1 VIGSMQSLPPAFADL
16 APFLST
22 WGTLETQEQRY
33 LARQH
38 MRFAELRAFYD
49 RMAPRIREIL
59 THLDRFPVDQPLPAP
74 EEALYRLALG
84 LTEAAAAVEVYGMA
98 EVPFV
103 PKPHVV
109 TTTWSDGT
117 R

>member
-1 VIGSMQSLPPAFADL
+1 MMTLLQSLPPAFADL

-22 WGTLETQEQRY
+22 WGALETQEQRY
-33 LARQH
+33 LVRQD
-38 MRFAELRAFYD
+38 MRMAQLRAFYD
-49 RMAPRIREIL
+49 AMAPRLREIL
-59 THLDRFPVDQPLPAP
+59 DHLDQFPVDQPLPAP

-84 LTEAAAAVEVYGMA
+84 LTEAAAAVEVYGMP

-103 PKPHVV
+103 AKPHVV
-109 TTTWSDGT
+109 STIWSDGT

>member
-1 VIGSMQSLPPAFADL
+1 MIGAMQSLPPAFADL
-16 APFLST
+16 ALYLST
-22 WGTLETQEQRY
+22 WGSLETQEQRY

-38 MRFAELRAFYD
+38 LRYAELRAFYD
-49 RMAPRIREIL
+49 CMAPRIREIL
-59 THLDRFPVDQPLPAP
+59 THLDQFPVDQPLPAA
-74 EEALYRLALG
+74 EEALYRLALA
-84 LTEAAAAVEVYGMA
+84 LSEAAAAVEVYGMA

>member
-1 VIGSMQSLPPAFADL
+1 MSGMRSLPPAFADL
-16 APFLST
+16 APYLST
-22 WGTLETQEQRY
+22 WGSLETQEQRY

-38 MRFAELRAFYD
+38 LRYTELRTFYD
-49 RMAPRIREIL
+49 FMAPRLREVL
-59 THLDRFPVDQPLPAP
+59 AHLDRFPVDQPLPAP

-84 LTEAAAAVEVYGMA
+84 LTEAAAAVEIYGMA

-109 TTTWSDGT
+109 STTWSDGT